1 MAVLTIAE
9 VLRRSTAYL
18 AERGS
23 PSARLDA
30 ELLLGHALGLER
42 LNLYTESERPL
53 APAELEAARALLGRR
68 GRREP
73 VAYIT
78 GRRGFRRLSLSV
90 APGVLVPRPETEF
103 LVEWALEVA
112 PAAARVL
119 DWGTGSGA
127 IALAL
132 ADEGDDL
139 RVTALDRSSEAL
151 AIARDNGRR
160 LGLDVEWCQSDGF
173 AALGDRRFAVVA
185 ANPPYL
191 SQADLDSAP
200 PELGFEPTGALV
212 SGPAGTEDIAR
223 ICTDAPAHLE
233 PGGWLL
239 IEVGEGQDAETR
251 RLLRAAGFDRIET
264 RSDLAGIVRVVGGR
278 VR

>member
-53 APAELEAARALLGRR
+53 TPAELAAARALLGRR

-73 VAYIT
+73 LAYIT
-78 GRRGFRRLSLSV
+78 GRRAFRRLMLSV

-112 PAAARVL
+112 PASARVL

-139 RVTALDRSSEAL
+139 RVTALDRSAEAL
-151 AIARDNGRR
+151 AIARDNARS
-160 LGLDVEWCQSDGF
+160 LGLEVEWLVSDGF
-173 AALGDRRFAVVA
+173 VALGARRFAVVA

-191 SQADLDSAP
+191 SQADLNSAP
-200 PELGFEPTGALV
+200 PELGFEPAGALV
-212 SGPAGTEDIAR
+212 SGPAGTEVIAR
-223 ICTDAPAHLE
+223 LCAEAPAHLE

-239 IEVGEGQDAETR
+239 IEVGEGQDDQTR
-251 RLLRAAGFDRIET
+251 RLLQAAGFDRVET
-264 RSDLAGIVRVVGGR
+264 RSDLAGIVRVVGGHAA
-278 VR
+278 